1 MHKTETRLNGE
12 NTMQEQTTAD
22 RFEAISALADGRLRE
37 PALAETLQWL
47 DQDQAARQTW
57 LAYHVI
63 GDVLREPDLAEA
75 AHDSTFVQRL
85 RRRLPYE
92 SLSVGAQDA
101 IELIASDAVVTST
114 NSRFDVKTEAANQP
128 RFNWRRVS
136 GVFSL
141 LLLAG
146 LGWALLGQRGNFGSG
161 SAELA
166 AASAVPAPTAV
177 AQAGRARQRGCCAIR
192 RSTRCWQ
199 HTGSKPALAHC
210 RCQPAFCAA
219 PPLTAASAEWVAR

>member
-92 SLSVGAQDA
+92 SLSVGSQDA

-177 AQAGRARQRGCCAIR
+177 AQAGASASARMLRD
-192 RSTRCWQ
+192 
-199 HTGSKPALAHC
+199 PALDEMLAAH
-210 RCQPAFCAA
+210 RQQAGAGALQVPAGF
-219 PPLTAASAEWVAR
+219 LRSATFDGSER

>member
-1 MHKTETRLNGE
+1 MHKTETRLNAE

-47 DQDQAARQTW
+47 DQDPAARQTW

-92 SLSVGAQDA
+92 SLSAGSQDA
-101 IELIASDAVVTST
+101 IELIASDEVVTSA

-177 AQAGRARQRGCCAIR
+177 AQAGAGASARMLRD
-192 RSTRCWQ
+192 
-199 HTGSKPALAHC
+199 PALDEMLAAH
-210 RCQPAFCAA
+210 RQQAGAGALQVPAGF
-219 PPLTAASAEWVAR
+219 LRSATFDGSER